1 MILNLCSLSLL
12 SAMPGILRRK
22 LAGLLIYN
30 IFWHGWMKL
39 RRRYFLLYKTIT
51 SRKMLYCWFQSCL
64 LNFYSFRF
72 WSPKDNKQRTMQTKI
87 LGHSQIIGICSTDFK
102 FSLFFSPRPTPPT
115 LLWSSSHPPTPI
127 FHHPP
132 PTPSTTANNSV
143 ITDFFPPTAGDSANL
158 LIKDPI
164 TMGSV
169 WTDYNRS
176 RNTAVLILEDSC
188 LGASQTGPSPP
199 LKVGMNHKAPRPP
212 HLHRAHS
219 VQQAGKNGWPRRRF
233 SLYNYSHE
241 DGRRGEGSGWPGRA
255 GFLLTLDGSRGSTS
269 FLIFPDSFCLFLSV
283 CLFVCL
289 FPLLAFP
296 PSSHFPL
303 LSFPALPGFC
313 LPSLSPDSAHTLPPL
328 SSSLFLS
335 SNALMWSC
343 LVPSNGRRH

>member
-1 MILNLCSLSLL
+1 MNFCSFSLL

-30 IFWHGWMKL
+30 IFWHRWMKL

-51 SRKMLYCWFQSCL
+51 SRKMLYCLFQSCL
-64 LNFYSFRF
+64 FNSYSFRF
-72 WSPKDNKQRTMQTKI
+72 WSPNDNKQANYADKNSWTFP
-87 LGHSQIIGICSTDFK
+87 GHWDLFYGFQIRPS
-102 FSLFFSPRPTPPT
+102 SLPPPYTPPPPPT
-115 LLWSSSHPPTPI
+115 LLRSSSHPPTPI

-219 VQQAGKNGWPRRRF
+219 VQQAGKNEWPRRRF

-241 DGRRGEGSGWPGRA
+241 DERRGEGSGWPGLFAHFRR
-255 GFLLTLDGSRGSTS
+255 LWGSTS
-269 FLIFPDSFCLFLSV
+269 FLTFPDSFCLFLSV
-283 CLFVCL
+283 WLFVCL
-289 FPLLAFP
+289 FPLLAFS

-328 SSSLFLS
+328 SSPPFLF
-335 SNALMWSC
+335 
-343 LVPSNGRRH
+343 PPTH

>member
-1 MILNLCSLSLL
+1 
-12 SAMPGILRRK
+12 
-22 LAGLLIYN
+22 
-30 IFWHGWMKL
+30 MKL

-51 SRKMLYCWFQSCL
+51 SRKMLYCLFQSCL

-72 WSPKDNKQRTMQTKI
+72 WSPKDNRQRSMQTKFLDI
-87 LGHSQIIGICSTDFK
+87 RRSLGFVLRISNPP
-102 FSLFFSPRPTPPT
+102 LFTPPT
-115 LLWSSSHPPTPI
+115 SPRQIAAPHAFSRPPTP
-127 FHHPP
+127 HLPPPP

-219 VQQAGKNGWPRRRF
+219 VQQAGKNGWPRRCF
-233 SLYNYSHE
+233 SLYNYRPE
-241 DGRRGEGSGWPGRA
+241 DGRGGARAVGAGWRWLFAHFRRLWGLHILLNLSDLF
-255 GFLLTLDGSRGSTS
+255 FLSLSVSSLFSLSLPSAQPFSS
-269 FLIFPDSFCLFLSV
+269 FLFASLFPDSARTLPPS
-283 CLFVCL
+283 
-289 FPLLAFP
+289 PSPLAFP
-296 PSSHFPL
+296 LFP
-303 LSFPALPGFC
+303 PMQ
-313 LPSLSPDSAHTLPPL
+313 H
-328 SSSLFLS
+328 
-335 SNALMWSC
+335 
-343 LVPSNGRRH
+343 